1 MVVVDLFSGAG
12 GLTEGFVREG
22 FKVVAHVEK
31 EKWACETLKTRI
43 CFHFLKARGDLELYY
58 EYVRKSCDYR
68 KLEQERKIIYDKY
81 PELEERVNIE
91 VINRFFGRPKKEPGA
106 STTESIIK
114 LIKKSMTYNSVGKVD
129 VIIGGPPCQAY
140 SLIGRGRMK
149 GNVENDERNYLFRYY
164 REIVNHFRPK
174 LFVFENVPGIF
185 TAKNGAVF
193 RNIRTSFSRIGYT
206 ILAGNEKDYSKNIL
220 DASSFGVCQSRKRV
234 ILIGFNRD
242 YYKGEITYPDFMEHA
257 FSFSDGLNTRNA
269 LGDLPKLKAGEGS
282 DYWFSDYSPD
292 ENLSEYQKLMRME
305 SPGIFHHKARPNIE
319 RDKRIYAIA
328 IEKASKGE
336 QLRYSDIPQDYSTH
350 KNKNGF
356 EDRFKVHWW
365 DALPHTIVAH
375 ISKDGHYNIHPDIE
389 QCRSL
394 TVREA
399 ARIQS
404 FPDNFKFE
412 GPRTWQFVQVGN
424 AVPPLMAQAIA
435 RTIREKYLSGK

>member
-1 MVVVDLFSGAG
+1 MVVVDLFAGAG

-22 FKVVAHVEK
+22 FNVVAHVEK

-58 EYVRKSCDYR
+58 EYLKKSCDYR
-68 KLEQERKIIYDKY
+68 KLDLERRIIFDKY

-91 VINRFFGRPKKEPGA
+91 VINRYFGRLNKEPGA
-106 STTESIIK
+106 STTKSIIN
-114 LIKKSMTYNSVGKVD
+114 LIKKSMTYNSVKEVD

-149 GNVENDERNYLFRYY
+149 EDAENDERNYLFKYY
-164 REIVNHFRPK
+164 REVVNHFRPK

-185 TAKNGAVF
+185 TAKKGAVF
-193 RNIRTSFSRIGYT
+193 ENIKTSFEKIGYT
-206 ILAGNEKDYSKNIL
+206 VLAGNEKDHYKNIL
-220 DASSFGVCQSRKRV
+220 DAISFGVCQRRKRV
-234 ILIGFNRD
+234 ILLGFKKD
-242 YYKGEITYPDFMEHA
+242 YYKDKITYPDFTKNA

-282 DYWFSDYSPD
+282 DCWFSAYSNE
-292 ENLSEYQKLMRME
+292 ENLSEYQKLIRVE
-305 SPGIFHHKARPNIE
+305 SPGIIHHKARPNNE
-319 RDKRIYAIA
+319 RDKRIYALA
-328 IEKASKGE
+328 IEKASNGE
-336 QLRYSDIPQDYSTH
+336 QLRYSDLPEEYSTH
-350 KNKNGF
+350 KKKNIF
-356 EDRFKVHWW
+356 KDRFKVHWW
-365 DALPHTIVAH
+365 DSIPHTIVAH

-435 RTIREKYLSGK
+435 RTIKKKLLDK